1 MVKRDRDGDIQMV
14 GAKVDRDQ
22 DRKEN
27 LCFKCEKNIGGPP
40 TSRGQYGE
48 DNQSEDS
55 DSQGKREQP

>member
-40 TSRGQYGE
+40 TSREQYGE
-48 DNQSEDS
+48 YTNIR
-55 DSQGKREQP
+55 KR